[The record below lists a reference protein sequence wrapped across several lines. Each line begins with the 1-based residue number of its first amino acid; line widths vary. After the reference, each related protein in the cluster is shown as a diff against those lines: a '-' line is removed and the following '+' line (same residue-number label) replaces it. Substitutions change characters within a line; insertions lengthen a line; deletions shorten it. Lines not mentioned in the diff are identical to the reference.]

1 MHYKVTFHAN
11 GAQALLLLPD
21 ANEHT
26 SFLVALV
33 KRSPIPRGRILNCEK
48 RCKPYLNPSR

>member
-1 MHYKVTFHAN
+1 MHYTVTFHKN
-11 GAQALLLLPD
+11 GVQALLLLLD
-21 ANEHT
+21 ASEHG

-33 KRSPIPRGRILNCEK
+33 KRSPIPRGRVLDCEK

>member
-1 MHYKVTFHAN
+1 MHYTVTFHTN
-11 GAQALLLLPD
+11 GAQALLSLLD

-26 SFLVALV
+26 SCLVVLV
-33 KRSPIPRGRILNCEK
+33 MRSPIPRGRVVDCEK